1 MITLLDLFAF
11 SRQYCV
17 TICGMLI
24 PANLLLTSVTLLL
37 LVRQLPTIN
46 LRWNAGFAMISAF
59 AMIFHV
65 FTWLAVGVVMTPT
78 YLLLSLAI
86 TCLGINSYAIFAPQ
100 RFRQLL
106 GIA

>member
-1 MITLLDLFAF
+1 VITLFDLFAF

-37 LVRQLPTIN
+37 LVRQFPTMK
-46 LRWNAGFAMISAF
+46 LRWNAALAMISAC
-59 AMIFHV
+59 AMVFHV
-65 FTWLAVGVVMTPT
+65 ATWLAIGVVMTPT
-78 YLLLSLAI
+78 YLLLSLAM
-86 TCLGINSYAIFAPQ
+86 TCFSINSYAIFAPHK
-100 RFRQLL
+100 FRQLL